1 MAMEAEA
8 TVISISPE
16 KKTLFDH
23 FANLEDPRIDRN
35 LKHNLM
41 DIIAMA
47 ICAVI
52 ANANDWNEIETWGL
66 CKKDWL
72 KTFLELPNGIPSHDT
87 FNRFFSAVD
96 PQQFMQCFTSW
107 IHAIHVTIEGTVV
120 AIDGKRLRRSYDD
133 RFGKSALHLVSAW
146 AADLHV
152 TLGQVK
158 TADKSNEITAIP
170 QLLDLLCIKG
180 CIVTIDAMGCQKEIA
195 AKIIDK
201 SADYVLAL
209 KGNHGDLLD
218 DVKTFFDDAEKSNF
232 KEVKCDVFRTLEKDH
247 GRIEKRT
254 FVSTSQIK
262 WLNQKDDWRSL
273 RSIAMIIAERQ
284 KNGEKSIER
293 RYYITS
299 LPPKAEKIGKA
310 IRSHWGIENT
320 LHWQLDV
327 NFKEDHSR
335 LRSKNSAENFAAI
348 RRMALS
354 LLKQETSKKLSM
366 KCKRLLAGWDNDYL
380 LKILGVK
387 TF

>member
-1 MAMEAEA
+1 MEAEA

-107 IHAIHVTIEGTVV
+107 ILAIHVTIEGTVV
-120 AIDGKRLRRSYDD
+120 AIDGKRLRRSYDG

-209 KGNHGDLLD
+209 K
-218 DVKTFFDDAEKSNF
+218 
-232 KEVKCDVFRTLEKDH
+232 
-247 GRIEKRT
+247 
-254 FVSTSQIK
+254 
-262 WLNQKDDWRSL
+262 
-273 RSIAMIIAERQ
+273 
-284 KNGEKSIER
+284 
-293 RYYITS
+293 
-299 LPPKAEKIGKA
+299 
-310 IRSHWGIENT
+310 
-320 LHWQLDV
+320 
-327 NFKEDHSR
+327 
-335 LRSKNSAENFAAI
+335 
-348 RRMALS
+348 
-354 LLKQETSKKLSM
+354 
-366 KCKRLLAGWDNDYL
+366 AGLTQN
-380 LKILGVK
+380 LKISISIDN
-387 TF
+387 